1 MLEFQKQ
8 ILTELVDQD
17 ALLILARGL
26 GLFNILCS
34 FLDLHTKDNHL
45 VLVIN
50 TTQAQDA
57 AIIDYQAAMG
67 LPSTNRMQT
76 ITAETPAETRY
87 ATSSQAFRVSL
98 YVLLKNSYIRSN
110 MYRQSGIFSVTSRIL
125 GVDMLLER
133 VPISMISGI
142 IVYNAHRYIWGNE
155 G

>member
-57 AIIDYQAAMG
+57 AIIDYQASMG
-67 LPSTNRMQT
+67 LSPTNRMQT

-87 ATSSQAFRVSL
+87 NTSGHFNATL
-98 YVLLKNSYIRSN
+98 YVLLKNGYIRAN

-142 IVYNAHRYIWGNE
+142 IVYNAHRYVRNE